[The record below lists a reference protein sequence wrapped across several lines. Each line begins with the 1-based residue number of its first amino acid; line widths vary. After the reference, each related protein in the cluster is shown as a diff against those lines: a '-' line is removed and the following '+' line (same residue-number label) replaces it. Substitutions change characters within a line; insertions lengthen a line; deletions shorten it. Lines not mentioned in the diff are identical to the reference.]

1 MPRDPVT
8 KGHIDQSIVY
18 RSFAQYTK
26 NHKLNH
32 VIDIDITKK
41 KVLPAFLSQIKWYE
55 INHAVIINL
64 HDGIEINIAG

>member
-8 KGHIDQSIVY
+8 KGYIDYSIVY

-32 VIDIDITKK
+32 VIDTVNIHLLSFLKSSGTK
-41 KVLPAFLSQIKWYE
+41 LTML
-55 INHAVIINL
+55 
-64 HDGIEINIAG
+64 